1 MQWICRYSLI
11 ILEIRNMMLIQ
22 RVLLVTLLSFFALA
36 QTYAEETV
44 DIKTKLETIMPGVTV
59 DSVDVLNNTGLYEA
73 VINGEI
79 VYFTEDLRYVIQGDV
94 ISLETRQNITENKR
108 VSLRKQALASLK
120 EADMIV
126 YEPTKKTEHT
136 ITVFTD
142 IDCGYCRKLHQQMT
156 DYNDLGI
163 RIRYMAFPRAGVD
176 SESFDKAEDVWC
188 SDDRQQAMTDA
199 KSGVTVET
207 KTCNSP
213 VKAQYE
219 LGRKIGVQGTPAL
232 FLESGQMLPGY
243 VPPKRLKQM
252 LDEQALTKF

>member
-1 MQWICRYSLI
+1 MK
-11 ILEIRNMMLIQ
+11 LIQ
-22 RVLLVTLLSFFALA
+22 RVLLVTLISLFALA

-44 DIKTKLETIMPGVTV
+44 DVKAKLEKIMPGVKV
-59 DSVDVLNNTGLYEA
+59 DSVAELNNTGLYEA

-94 ISLETRQNITENKR
+94 VSLETRQNITENKR
-108 VSLRKQALASLK
+108 VSIRKQALASLK
-120 EADMIV
+120 ETDMIV
-126 YEPTKKTEHT
+126 YESTKKAEHT

-142 IDCGYCRKLHQQMT
+142 IDCGYCRKLHQQMA

-163 RIRYMAFPRAGVD
+163 RIRYMAFPRAGID
-176 SESFDKAEDVWC
+176 SESFNKAEDVWC

-199 KSGVTVET
+199 KAGATVET

-232 FLESGQMLPGY
+232 FLETGQMLPGY
-243 VPPKRLKQM
+243 VPPKRLKQL

>member
-1 MQWICRYSLI
+1 
-11 ILEIRNMMLIQ
+11 MLIQ
-22 RVLLVTLLSFFALA
+22 RLILLLVMSFFTLTQA
-36 QTYAEETV
+36 YAEETV

-108 VSLRKQALASLK
+108 VSLRKQALASLD

-126 YEPTKKTEHT
+126 YEPEKTEHT
-136 ITVFTD
+136 LTVFTD
-142 IDCGYCRKLHQQMT
+142 IDCGYCRKLHQQMD

-163 RIRYMAFPRAGVD
+163 RVRYMAFPRAGVD
-176 SESFDKAEDVWC
+176 STSFDKAENVWC

-199 KSGVTVET
+199 KAGVTVET
-207 KTCNSP
+207 KTCVSP

-219 LGRKIGVQGTPAL
+219 LGRKIGVKGTPAL

-243 VPPKRLKQM
+243 VPPKRLKKI

>member
-1 MQWICRYSLI
+1 
-11 ILEIRNMMLIQ
+11 MMLIQ
-22 RVLLVTLLSFFALA
+22 RVLLLCFVSSFGFAQA
-36 QTYAEETV
+36 ETETKIQTKDDSE
-44 DIKTKLETIMPGVTV
+44 IQTKLETIMPGVKI
-59 DSVDVLNNTGLYEA
+59 DSVSALSNTGLYEA

-79 VYFTEDLRYVIQGDV
+79 VYFTNDLRYVIQGDV
-94 ISLETRQNITENKR
+94 VSLETRQNITENKR
-108 VSLRKQALASLK
+108 INLRKQALASLK

-142 IDCGYCRKLHQQMT
+142 IDCGYCRKLHQQMA

-188 SDDRQQAMTDA
+188 SDDREQAMTDA
-199 KSGVTVET
+199 KAGVTVET